1 MKILLI
7 GGSGFLGAWVTRFLQ
22 NNQFQIRIFDT
33 RNPDSEWHRLS
44 GISMDDSEFVEGDIS
59 RKSEV
64 EEAMKGCQGVINLAG
79 LLTPQCSAEPIRGA
93 EVNLIGSINVFEAAL
108 KHDLNM
114 VAYTSSIGVYGPDHA
129 DFPEPTTHYGSY
141 KLASEGVARA
151 FYEEQGISSLGVRP
165 FVVYGPGREIG
176 GSAGPSIACRM
187 AVQNQAYQI
196 PFTGLSGF
204 VYAGDVAAI
213 LCQAVM
219 EEIKGAPVINMPG
232 ITASVEDF
240 TQEIQRQMPD
250 AVISAAGPP
259 LPVYG
264 KIPPNPSW
272 PLSRNHEPT
281 PLSTGSARTLEY
293 DATGSL
299 SMASSQKEKSHGRSN
314 HKTTFQEPS

>member
-114 VAYTSSIGVYGPDHA
+114 V
-129 DFPEPTTHYGSY
+129 
-141 KLASEGVARA
+141 
-151 FYEEQGISSLGVRP
+151 
-165 FVVYGPGREIG
+165 EIG
-176 GSAGPSIACRM
+176 RAH
-187 AVQNQAYQI
+187 V
-196 PFTGLSGF
+196 
-204 VYAGDVAAI
+204 
-213 LCQAVM
+213 
-219 EEIKGAPVINMPG
+219 
-232 ITASVEDF
+232 
-240 TQEIQRQMPD
+240 
-250 AVISAAGPP
+250 
-259 LPVYG
+259 
-264 KIPPNPSW
+264 
-272 PLSRNHEPT
+272 
-281 PLSTGSARTLEY
+281 
-293 DATGSL
+293 
-299 SMASSQKEKSHGRSN
+299 
-314 HKTTFQEPS
+314 